1 MTTIS
6 GAETTCT
13 FGTGYPTV
21 LAAML
26 INTLKNEALT
36 AELVRGNFDGV
47 KELAVRQR
55 GDGVGMLQIMIAHPE
70 IDEESLLPKV
80 CQAAQD
86 AAGLPLYIDTTNIS
100 AIRKTMDLV
109 PGKPIL
115 SVNGDPERLY
125 PMLEF
130 VKESGAAVI
139 CLCMDD
145 HGIPPTASGRLEIM
159 HKIVGQAR
167 NLGIPDDDLVIDPLV
182 LAVGFSEP
190 DSMLVTLEV
199 LREIKHT
206 TPFSTFLGIDNA
218 GFAMP
223 YKDTID
229 LAYLLA
235 AIPAGLDA
243 ALIDPPLCSQVGREG
258 LNLLFAAN
266 LTAGRD
272 PYAKQFL
279 AYLRRNN
286 LVPGRHKHEEP

>member
-6 GAETTCT
+6 GTKNICT
-13 FGTGYPTV
+13 FGVGNPTV
-21 LAAML
+21 MAAML
-26 INTLKNEALT
+26 INTLKNETLAN
-36 AELVRGNFDGV
+36 ELIQGNFEGV
-47 KELAVRQR
+47 KELAARQR

-70 IDEESLLPKV
+70 IDEEKLLPMV
-80 CQAAQD
+80 CKAAQD
-86 AAGLPLYIDTTNIS
+86 TAGLPLYIDSTNIS

-139 CLCMDD
+139 CLCMDE
-145 HGIPPTASGRLEIM
+145 HGIPPTAIGRLEIM
-159 HKIVGQAR
+159 HKIVEQAR
-167 NLGIPDDDLVIDPLV
+167 KLGIQEDDLVIDPLV

-199 LREIKHT
+199 LREVKRT

-223 YKDTID
+223 YKDNID

-235 AIPAGLDA
+235 AIPAGLDV
-243 ALIDPPLCSQVGREG
+243 ALIDPPLCSHVGREG

-266 LTAGRD
+266 LIGGRD

-286 LVPGRHKHEEP
+286 LVPGKQKHEK

>member
-6 GAETTCT
+6 GTKNICT
-13 FGTGYPTV
+13 FGLGNPTV
-21 LAAML
+21 MAAML
-26 INTLKNEALT
+26 INTLKNETLAN
-36 AELVRGNFDGV
+36 ELIQGNFEGV
-47 KELAVRQR
+47 KELAARQR

-70 IDEESLLPKV
+70 IDEEKLLPMV
-80 CQAAQD
+80 CKAAQD
-86 AAGLPLYIDTTNIS
+86 TAGLPLYIDSTNIS

-139 CLCMDD
+139 CLCMDE
-145 HGIPPTASGRLEIM
+145 HGIPPTAIGRLEIM
-159 HKIVGQAR
+159 HKIVEQAR
-167 NLGIPDDDLVIDPLV
+167 KLGIQEDDLVIDPLV

-199 LREIKHT
+199 LREVKRT

-223 YKDTID
+223 YKDNID

-235 AIPAGLDA
+235 AIPAGLDV
-243 ALIDPPLCSQVGREG
+243 ALIDPPLCSHVGREG

-266 LTAGRD
+266 LIGGRD

-286 LVPGRHKHEEP
+286 LVPGKQKHEK

>member
-6 GAETTCT
+6 GAESICT

-26 INTLKNEALT
+26 INTLKNEALA
-36 AELVRGNFDGV
+36 AELIQGNFDGV
-47 KELAVRQR
+47 KELADRQR
-55 GDGVGMLQIMIAHPE
+55 GDGVGMLQIMIAHPQ
-70 IDEESLLPKV
+70 IDEEELLPKV
-80 CQAAQD
+80 CKAAQD
-86 AAGLPLYIDTTNIS
+86 AAGLPLYIDSTNIS

-125 PMLEF
+125 PMLKF
-130 VKESGAAVI
+130 VKEVGAAVI
-139 CLCMDD
+139 CLCMDE
-145 HGIPPTASGRLEIM
+145 HGIPPTAAGRLEIM
-159 HKIVGQAR
+159 HKIVGLAR
-167 NLGIPDDDLVIDPLV
+167 DLGIPDDNLVIDPLV
-182 LAVGFSEP
+182 LAVGFSEM

-199 LREIKHT
+199 LREVKRT
-206 TPFSTFLGIDNA
+206 TPYSTFLGIDNA

-243 ALIDPPLCSQVGREG
+243 ALIDPPLCSQVGRDG
-258 LNLLFAAN
+258 LNLLFASN
-266 LTAGRD
+266 LINGRD

-279 AYLRRNN
+279 AYLRRNQ
-286 LVPGRHKHEEP
+286 LVKGRQRHE

>member
-1 MTTIS
+1 MTTIT
-6 GAETTCT
+6 GADAGCT
-13 FGTGYPTV
+13 FGTGHPTV

-36 AELVRGNFDGV
+36 AELIRGNLDGV
-47 KELAVRQR
+47 KQLADQQR

-70 IDEESLLPKV
+70 IDEEVLLPRV
-80 CQAAQD
+80 CKAASD
-86 AAGLPLYIDTTNIS
+86 AAGLPLYIDSTNIT
-100 AIRKTMDLV
+100 AIRRALDAV
-109 PGKPIL
+109 PCKPIL

-125 PMLEF
+125 PMLDF

-139 CLCMDD
+139 CLCMDE
-145 HGIPPTASGRLEIM
+145 HGIPPTASGRLEIAQ
-159 HKIVGQAR
+159 KIVVQAR
-167 NLGIPDDDLVIDPLV
+167 SLGIPDDDLVIDPLV

-199 LREIKHT
+199 LREVKRT

-229 LAYLLA
+229 MAYLLA

-243 ALIDPPLCSQVGREG
+243 ALIDPPLSSQTGRDG
-258 LNLLFAAN
+258 LNLLFASN
-266 LTAGRD
+266 LISGRD

-279 AYLRRNN
+279 AYLRRNQ
-286 LVPGRHKHEEP
+286 LVKGRHQHE